1 MPMQLYSLPGV
12 GGEGESGVEG
22 GVPGEVLAPAVGEV
36 HLSLHLGPG
45 VSGRQGPGGGHQHD
59 VQHSHQHPQ
68 SGNCKDFLIYAE
80 NYNWAG
86 GEAAASEQLQCNAVP
101 LSSLWGLKVTRIWN
115 MNALIA
121 HFLSTPLL
129 MNTCRVATM
138 RLSIMFSSG
147 SVRGVSS
154 RPVLCF
160 HCCLYTLHTLHC
172 CGLLT
177 AASISPPP
185 LCWHGTEVGGGDT
198 RTDGNIGRSNFSESF
213 PATFL
218 SFDSFAL
225 LYRIQR
231 RQKEDWKQIV
241 FVYTELLKLSKTT
254 LTFFW
259 LVEICLQ
266 KI

>member
-1 MPMQLYSLPGV
+1 M
-12 GGEGESGVEG
+12 
-22 GVPGEVLAPAVGEV
+22 
-36 HLSLHLGPG
+36 
-45 VSGRQGPGGGHQHD
+45 
-59 VQHSHQHPQ
+59 
-68 SGNCKDFLIYAE
+68 F
-80 NYNWAG
+80 
-86 GEAAASEQLQCNAVP
+86 
-101 LSSLWGLKVTRIWN
+101 
-115 MNALIA
+115 
-121 HFLSTPLL
+121 PLL
-129 MNTCRVATM
+129 PPHT
-138 RLSIMFSSG
+138 S
-147 SVRGVSS
+147 
-154 RPVLCF
+154 
-160 HCCLYTLHTLHC
+160 YTLHC

-198 RTDGNIGRSNFSESF
+198 WTDGNIGRSNFSESF

-218 SFDSFAL
+218 SFDSFTL

-266 KI
+266 KFKKTNEQIVVMFEISFHRSYLPEDLQRNVTELHSDDMKMTGSTRDQVCQKAAAVCWHTFQVNLALNQTIHIYGDGCEISEFAEFRELFCRIWIDSVVKCDAKSVFSCLDLQLLSWLL